1 MKMGYLPKAERDVRL
16 ARVRE
21 IMQAKGL
28 DLILVYYDEFNIG
41 NGWYLT
47 GWCPQF
53 ESGAV
58 LVPREGEPIILGGPE
73 SEPFAK
79 LDSAITGTR
88 NFPVFMVPDEEY
100 PNATITDFPALF
112 SELKSKLGQV
122 KKAGLVGGG
131 RMPADCYRQITGGF
145 AGVEMVD
152 VTGEFL
158 ELRVMKSAWERAQIR
173 AAFKLADACYE
184 AMKKKVAPGVSEIE
198 VAAAGEYA
206 ARKRG
211 ATGFGFTAI
220 VGSGRRA
227 NAVVPTATSKKLK
240 SGEMVMIGIAPK
252 VQGYAGVV
260 GDALPVSGKYSRK
273 QKECIHHLKET
284 FRLTKEVLVPGKTGE
299 EIYAPGKAY
308 YDQHGLTKYLVC
320 PFVHTIGINEA
331 EAPFFGP
338 RSRDVLKPGMTVCID
353 VSFFG
358 HPEFNGVRI
367 ETGYEITD
375 KGPVPMSPRL
385 DRVCTEP

>member
-1 MKMGYLPKAERDVRL
+1 MGYLSTQERDVRL

-21 IMQAKGL
+21 IMAAKRL
-28 DLILVYYDEFNIG
+28 DLALVYYDEFNIG

-58 LVPREGEPIILGGPE
+58 LVPAAGEPMILGGPE

-79 LDSAITGTR
+79 LDSAITETR

-100 PNATITDFPALF
+100 PNAQITDFGALF
-112 SELKSKLGQV
+112 AELGGKLGSIARV
-122 KKAGLVGGG
+122 GLVGAG
-131 RMPADCYRQITGGF
+131 RMPADCYRQIVAGF
-145 AGVEMVD
+145 AG
-152 VTGEFL
+152 GELLDITDEFVAL
-158 ELRVMKSAWERAQIR
+158 RRLKSPWELACIRRAFQ
-173 AAFKLADACYE
+173 LADHCYE
-184 AMKKKVAPGVSEIE
+184 AMRAKIAAGVSEIE

-206 ARKRG
+206 ARSRG
-211 ATGFGFTAI
+211 ASGFGFTAI
-220 VGSGRRA
+220 VGSGPRA
-227 NAVVPTATSKKLK
+227 NAVVPTASSKKLK
-240 SGEMVMIGIAPK
+240 AGEMVMIGIAPK

-260 GDALPVSGKYSRK
+260 GDALPVSGKFTRK
-273 QKECIHHLKET
+273 QQECLKHLRET
-284 FRLTKEVLVPGKTGE
+284 FRLSKEMLRPGKIGK
-299 EIYAPGKAY
+299 EIYAAGKAY

-338 RSRDVLKPGMTVCID
+338 RSLDVLKPGMTVCID

-358 HPEFNGVRI
+358 HPEFHGVRI
-367 ETGYEITD
+367 ETGYEITE
-375 KGPVPMSPRL
+375 KGPVPMSPKM
-385 DRVCTEP
+385 DGVCTGI